1 MSEEAFTARILIV
14 DDEAVAVKNL
24 SYALTKSGYDVTT
37 RTSGPGGLEAL
48 ENMQFDLVLTD
59 LRMEHIDG
67 MAILHRAKALDPDL
81 EVIMITGHA
90 NFASAVAAMKAGAF
104 HYIAKPFRLDEVRE
118 IVAKALELVKTR
130 RKNRTLQFLVD
141 QELKG
146 PKFITQDANIQRLL
160 KSIRQ
165 IAPTDCSVLISG
177 ESGTG
182 KELVARYIHQHS
194 RRSDKAFIAINC
206 GAFQEDLLANELF
219 GHEKGAFT
227 GAHESRSGLIEAADG
242 GTLFLDEI
250 GDMSLPMQVKL
261 LRVIQEQEVQRIGNT
276 AVKKVDVR
284 YLAATNRKLE
294 EEISNGRFRQDLY
307 YRLNVVSLHLPP
319 LSERRDDIPLLAYYF
334 LKKHALRMDRP
345 VVDISHDA
353 LELLMDYDFP
363 GNVREL
369 ENVIERGVALATGHE
384 FGTEQLPGN
393 ITEKLV
399 NVVRHKNNKLPS
411 LDQREE
417 EYIRWVLDKTGWNR
431 TQAAEILGI
440 ARASLWRKLKKY
452 GLEGD

>member
-1 MSEEAFTARILIV
+1 
-14 DDEAVAVKNL
+14 
-24 SYALTKSGYDVTT
+24 
-37 RTSGPGGLEAL
+37 
-48 ENMQFDLVLTD
+48 
-59 LRMEHIDG
+59 
-67 MAILHRAKALDPDL
+67 
-81 EVIMITGHA
+81 
-90 NFASAVAAMKAGAF
+90 MKAGAF

-146 PKFITQDANIQRLL
+146 PKFITQDASIQRLL

-165 IAPTDCSVLISG
+165 IAPIDCSVLIAG

-194 RRSDKAFIAINC
+194 RRSDKPFIAINC
-206 GAFQEDLLANELF
+206 GAFQEDLLANELL

-261 LRVIQEQEVQRIGNT
+261 LPVIQEQEVQRIGNT
-276 AVKKVDVR
+276 AVEKVDVR
-284 YLAATNRKLE
+284 YLAATNRNLE
-294 EEISNGRFRQDLY
+294 EEISSGRFRQDLY

-353 LELLMDYDFP
+353 LELLMHYDFP

-431 TQAAEILGI
+431 TQVAEILGI

-452 GLEGD
+452 GLDGD